1 MERLTGRDIKLGFV
15 DSNTL
20 PSYEELYEHLWKYEN
35 LIEDKEI
42 ISIKELPQKKE
53 VRNFSLSM
61 SDNKQKGYQM
71 GWNACIDEILNR

>member
-20 PSYEELYEHLWKYEN
+20 PSYEELYEHLRKYEN

-42 ISIKELPQKKE
+42 ISIKELPQ
-53 VRNFSLSM
+53 
-61 SDNKQKGYQM
+61 
-71 GWNACIDEILNR
+71 I